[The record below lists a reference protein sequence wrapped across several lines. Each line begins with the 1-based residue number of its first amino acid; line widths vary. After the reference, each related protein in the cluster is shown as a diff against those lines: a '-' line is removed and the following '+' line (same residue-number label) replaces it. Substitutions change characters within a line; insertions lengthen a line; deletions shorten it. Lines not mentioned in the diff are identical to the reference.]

1 MRFPNSP
8 AMLESTRGIVWS
20 AEWEIRNASGA
31 STQWDHRPIVSA
43 QSCSSACKDTTT
55 SSSSS
60 SSTISV
66 PHLFSLTAAVRP
78 PAPSPEDP
86 PPAPPP
92 WAFPC
97 CRGIESCRWKLP
109 TRPDPT
115 PPPTP
120 PPARSHY
127 SCPKVA
133 WDAWNQL
140 GSLFQVNPINAERGE
155 NSSAREKVVTNY
167 FSFDFRWRRRQVT
180 RALSRKDVLSRLLP
194 RQRVVAF
201 PVSLC

>member
-120 PPARSHY
+120 PPA
-127 SCPKVA
+127 PPTP
-133 WDAWNQL
+133 WL
-140 GSLFQVNPINAERGE
+140 LFRCSEARRLPAVPPTYVER
-155 NSSAREKVVTNY
+155 RMDIT
-167 FSFDFRWRRRQVT
+167 
-180 RALSRKDVLSRLLP
+180 LVLSIIPVAVECCRRCGCRLTQMQ
-194 RQRVVAF
+194 QR
-201 PVSLC
+201 